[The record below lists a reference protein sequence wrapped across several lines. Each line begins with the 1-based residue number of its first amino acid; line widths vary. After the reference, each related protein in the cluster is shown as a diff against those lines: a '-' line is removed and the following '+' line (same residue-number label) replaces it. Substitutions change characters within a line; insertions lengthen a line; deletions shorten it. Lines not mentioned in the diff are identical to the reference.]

1 MSHVHGQSNRTIP
14 IDDAQFKTIEN
25 VAFADH
31 IHWILTQTTGTI
43 NSNTLIDNP
52 CLKL

>member
-14 IDDAQFKTIEN
+14 IDDVQFKTIEK

-31 IHWILTQTTGTI
+31 IYIYMGYLHKQLAQSIATR
-43 NSNTLIDNP
+43 
-52 CLKL
+52 